1 MKRETQTLFGLMLSS
16 FIVNLGFGAIMPFL
30 ALYANHFF
38 EPWDWGFTT
47 VGVVT
52 QIGLLTSA
60 MMISRAFLAPFFG
73 KMSDNAGRKPVI
85 VVGLTMYVFL
95 TFGFGLARAF
105 WSLFLVRFFQ
115 GIASALVW
123 PVAESAVVDIS
134 ADDKRG
140 RNIGW
145 FMLSMSLGW
154 SVGPFLGG
162 GLFAL
167 VESLIGLDVV
177 KFAGMALL
185 ALPAA
190 VSSGSFSLFDTVNNN
205 LLPTIDLVGNVEILS
220 FQITFFLMG
229 GLSLL
234 SVILFNFLVI
244 DPKTK
249 KANMRLKE
257 LWVATVEVIKSF
269 FKIRIGIPAF
279 FKPSFWKERTVSLR
293 ALFIMAFSNGF
304 SFAMVF
310 PILSLFL
317 AQFYGMSTELI
328 GTVFGISGIA
338 GVMFNPVGGY
348 LADKTS
354 KKALVIISGVVSAL
368 LLATLGFQ
376 MILWVLIALFIL
388 RQIVQQ
394 INMPAFRALQADL
407 VEAKS
412 RGLEFGNVQ
421 LFNNFGS
428 VFGPVVGGILYD
440 ALRGFSWNLGSVTV
454 FGIEIIMIIT
464 GSIMIFAVLVIG
476 IFVKKEDMVINGMD
490 FNNNIQKKPLVLLK
504 SEND

>member
-1 MKRETQTLFGLMLSS
+1 MRKEIQTLFGLMLSS

-30 ALYANHFF
+30 ALYANRFF
-38 EPWDWGFTT
+38 KPWNWGFTT
-47 VGVVT
+47 VGIVT

-60 MMISRAFLAPFFG
+60 MMLSRAFLAPFFG
-73 KMSDNAGRKPVI
+73 QMSDKAGRKPVI

-123 PVAESAVVDIS
+123 PVAESAVIDIS
-134 ADDKRG
+134 PDNKRG

-154 SVGPFLGG
+154 SIGPFLGG

-167 VESLIGLDVV
+167 IESFIGLDIV
-177 KFAGMALL
+177 KFVGLPLL
-185 ALPAA
+185 ALPNAMK
-190 VSSGSFSLFDTVNNN
+190 SDNFIIFDSLNKNQF
-205 LLPTIDLVGNVEILS
+205 PTIDLVGNSDVLS

-229 GLSLL
+229 ALSLL
-234 SVILFNFLVI
+234 SLIIFNFLVI
-244 DPKTK
+244 DPKTQ
-249 KANMRLKE
+249 KAKMSFKE
-257 LWVATVEVIKSF
+257 LWVAIAEVFRSIL
-269 FKIRIGIPAF
+269 KIRIGIPAF

-317 AQFYGMSTELI
+317 EQYYGMSTELI
-328 GTVFGISGIA
+328 GTVFGIAGIA
-338 GVMFNPVGGY
+338 GVTFNPIGGY

-354 KKALVIISGVVSAL
+354 KKVLVMVSGVISAL
-368 LLATLGFQ
+368 LLLSLGFQ
-376 MILWVLIALFIL
+376 MVVWVLVALFIS
-388 RQIVQQ
+388 RQMMQQ

-407 VEAKS
+407 VQSKT

-421 LFNNFGS
+421 LFFNFGS
-428 VFGPVVGGILYD
+428 VFGPIFGGILYD
-440 ALRGFSWNLGSVTV
+440 AFHGLSWSFGSLTV
-454 FGIEIIMIIT
+454 FGVEIIMIIT
-464 GSIMIFAVLVIG
+464 ASIMIFAVLVIW
-476 IFVKKEDMVINGMD
+476 IFVKKEDMVVNGIPKIPD
-490 FNNNIQKKPLVLLK
+490 IHEFPVLQA
-504 SEND
+504 EQD

>member
-1 MKRETQTLFGLMLSS
+1 MERETQTLLGLMLSS

-73 KMSDNAGRKPVI
+73 KMSDKAGRKPVI

-145 FMLSMSLGW
+145 FMLSMTLGW
-154 SVGPFLGG
+154 SVGPFMGG

-167 VESLIGLDVV
+167 VESFIGLDLV
-177 KFAGMALL
+177 KFAGMSLL
-185 ALPAA
+185 ALPSA
-190 VSSGSFSLFDTVNNN
+190 VGGGSFNLFDTLNNN
-205 LLPTIDLVGNVEILS
+205 LFPTIDLIGNAEVLS

-249 KANMRLKE
+249 KAKMSLKE
-257 LWVATVEVIKSF
+257 LWIAILEVIKSF

-293 ALFIMAFSNGF
+293 ALFVMAFSNGF

-328 GTVFGISGIA
+328 GTVFGIAGIA
-338 GVMFNPVGGY
+338 GVTFNPIGGY
-348 LADKTS
+348 LADKSS
-354 KKALVIISGVVSAL
+354 KKLLVIVSGVASAL

-376 MILWVLIALFIL
+376 MVLWVLIALFIT
-388 RQIVQQ
+388 RQMMQQ

-407 VEAKS
+407 VKPET

-421 LFNNFGS
+421 LFHNFGS
-428 VFGPVVGGILYD
+428 VFGPIVGGILYD
-440 ALRGFSWNLGSVTV
+440 VFSKVSWSLGTVTV
-454 FGIEIIMIIT
+454 FGVEIIMIIT
-464 GSIMIFAVLVIG
+464 ASIMIFAVVIIG
-476 IFVKKEDMVINGMD
+476 IFVKKEDMVLNGL
-490 FNNNIQKKPLVLLK
+490 PLVVDVK
-504 SEND
+504 EQTMIQAERD

>member
-30 ALYANHFF
+30 SLYANHFF

-73 KMSDNAGRKPVI
+73 KMSDKAGRKPVI

-134 ADDKRG
+134 PNDKRG

-145 FMLSMSLGW
+145 FMLSMTLGW
-154 SVGPFLGG
+154 SVGPFMGG

-167 VESLIGLDVV
+167 VESLIGLDLV
-177 KFAGMALL
+177 KFAGMSLL

-190 VSSGSFSLFDTVNNN
+190 VGSGSFNLFDTLHNN
-205 LLPTIDLVGNVEILS
+205 LFPTIDLVGNAEVLS

-234 SVILFNFLVI
+234 AVILFNFLVI

-249 KANMRLKE
+249 KAKMSLKE
-257 LWVATVEVIKSF
+257 LWIAILEVIKSF

-293 ALFIMAFSNGF
+293 ALFVMAFSNGF
-304 SFAMVF
+304 SFAMIF

-328 GTVFGISGIA
+328 GTVFGIAGIA
-338 GVMFNPVGGY
+338 GVTFNPIGGY
-348 LADKTS
+348 LADKSS
-354 KKALVIISGVVSAL
+354 KKLLVIVSGVVSAL

-376 MILWVLIALFIL
+376 MVLWVLIALFIT
-388 RQIVQQ
+388 RQMFQQ

-407 VEAKS
+407 VKPET

-421 LFNNFGS
+421 LFHNFGS
-428 VFGPVVGGILYD
+428 VFGPILGGILYD
-440 ALRGFSWNLGSVTV
+440 VFSKVSWSIGTVTV
-454 FGIEIIMIIT
+454 FGVEIIMIIT
-464 GSIMIFAVLVIG
+464 SSIMIFAVIIVG
-476 IFVKKEDMVINGMD
+476 IFVKKEDMVLNGLPSVVNVREQPIILAEQD
-490 FNNNIQKKPLVLLK
+490 
-504 SEND
+504 

>member
-1 MKRETQTLFGLMLSS
+1 MKRQTQTLFGLMLSS

-38 EPWDWGFTT
+38 KPWNWGFTT
-47 VGVVT
+47 VGIVT

-73 KMSDNAGRKPVI
+73 KLSDNAGRKPVI

-134 ADDKRG
+134 PEEKRG

-145 FMLSMSLGW
+145 FMLSLSLGW
-154 SVGPFLGG
+154 SVGPFVGG
-162 GLFAL
+162 GFFAL
-167 VESLIGLDVV
+167 IESLIGLDFV
-177 KFAGMALL
+177 KLVGIGLLSLPL
-185 ALPAA
+185 AL
-190 VSSGSFSLFDTVNNN
+190 SSGNFSIFDTVNNT
-205 LLPTIDLVGNVEILS
+205 LLPSIDLVGNVEVLS
-220 FQITFFLMG
+220 FQITFFFMG
-229 GLSLL
+229 GVSLL
-234 SVILFNFLVI
+234 AVILFNFLVV
-244 DPKTK
+244 DPKTE
-249 KANMRLKE
+249 KAKMSLKE
-257 LWVATVEVIKSF
+257 LGVAMKEVGKSF
-269 FKIRIGIPAF
+269 LKIRLGIPAF

-293 ALFIMAFSNGF
+293 ALFVMAFANGF

-317 AQFYGMSTELI
+317 EQFYGMSTELI
-328 GTVFGISGIA
+328 GTVFGIAGIA
-338 GVMFNPVGGY
+338 GVTFNPLGGW

-354 KKALVIISGVVSAL
+354 KKALVIISGVASAF

-376 MILWVLIALFIL
+376 MILWVLVALFIT
-388 RQIVQQ
+388 RQMVQQ

-407 VEAKS
+407 VESKV

-421 LFNNFGS
+421 LFSNFGS
-428 VFGPVVGGILYD
+428 VFGPIVGGILYD
-440 ALRGFSWNLGSVTV
+440 VFSGLSWTLGSTTV
-454 FGIEIIMIIT
+454 FGVEIIMLIT

-476 IFVKKEDMVINGMD
+476 IFVKKEDMVLKGV
-490 FNNNIQKKPLVLLK
+490 PEPVLT
-504 SEND
+504 SEQPFISLESD